1 MRFAYILIKVYP
13 GKLKEVADK
22 LIEIEEITEVYS
34 TSGAYDLLAKVMVE
48 NFDQFGEVIP
58 QKLHSIPGIR
68 ETYTLI
74 TFNAFK

>member
-1 MRFAYILIKVYP
+1 MRFAYILIKVNP
-13 GKLKEVADK
+13 GKLKETPDK
-22 LIEIEEITEVYS
+22 LIEHEEVTEVYS

-48 NFDQFGEVIP
+48 NFDQLGEIIP
-58 QKLHSIPGIR
+58 QKLHAIPGIR

>member
-1 MRFAYILIKVYP
+1 MRFAYILIKVEP
-13 GKLKEVADK
+13 GKLKAVADK

-48 NFDQFGEVIP
+48 NFDQFGELIP
-58 QKLHSIPGIR
+58 QKIHSLAGIK